1 MSRDGNVWTCDEPGC
16 TARIELEPSPT
27 GWITR
32 AIERGWYQ
40 VGVGFMNHRCPE
52 HAPPW
57 QAYDI
62 AERAY
67 GKAQAVEWDRA
78 RDAFELAW
86 IEAYEAEHPA
96 PTMPGRLR

>member
-1 MSRDGNVWTCDEPGC
+1 MSRDGNAWTCDEPGC
-16 TARIELEPSPT
+16 TARVVFQPDEMMIA
-27 GWITR
+27 R
-32 AIERGWYQ
+32 FQAHGWYQ
-40 VGVGFMNHRCPE
+40 VGAGFMNHRCPE

-86 IEAYEAEHPA
+86 NEAYEAKHPA
-96 PTMPGRLR
+96 PKMPGRLR